1 LTPETA
7 DALSRLSAFAIFVFL
22 TGLAGLGLYRRWWV
36 LGWIYDQERAAR
48 LNAETQ
54 ALRNVE
60 ALEASGAATS
70 GLVKELVAVR
80 RELKGVR
87 DDLRKLVSARDRA

>member
-1 LTPETA
+1 MTPETA